1 MSLTVYNSIPLMLDD
16 SKQEHHFILKVNP
29 STDSFRL
36 EGEGLKRNISIG
48 RRVYNKLF
56 QVIRNEYGLTLG
68 RIVYENEQMNKGQAS
83 TEENNQ
89 FQFIINV
96 GNNAEVVITDLGK
109 PEIKLKASVELNNV
123 SEKERISYLHA
134 LMPSVLAALIF
145 TKEFYKSIATIVS

>member
-1 MSLTVYNSIPLMLDD
+1 MSLTVYNSIPLILDD

-48 RRVYNKLF
+48 RRIYNKLF

-68 RIVYENEQMNKGQAS
+68 KIVYEDDQMKKGHAS
-83 TEENNQ
+83 TDENNQ
-89 FQFIINV
+89 FQFKIDV
-96 GNNAEVVITDLGK
+96 GNNAEVIITDLLK
-109 PEIKLKASVELNNV
+109 PEIKLKAFVELKNV
-123 SEKERISYLHA
+123 NENERASYLHA

-145 TKEFYKSIATIVS
+145 TKDLYKSIATIVS